1 MTMLRVLT
9 VDDELL
15 ALRRLKLL
23 MQTMPNVDHVGEAS
37 NCDEAL
43 SRINEL
49 RPNVVLLDIKMRDGS
64 GFHVAEAVAERPNP
78 PAIVFVTAFDQF
90 AARAFDSAV
99 VDYLL
104 KPVERERL
112 SRALNRAQDRLK
124 ASDAEQRVDELQQI
138 LRNLRAAPR
147 AKGDPAYETEFWLRS
162 SNGMIRVPV
171 DAIDY
176 VGSADEYIS
185 IHTPSGAHL
194 MRGSIR
200 QFTHR
205 VEPGLF
211 VRIHRR
217 WLVKRSAIAGLST
230 GAIGKPE
237 VVLRNGQRLPAG
249 RVHVKNLR
257 QMVRSALHGSTS
269 GVESYPGPS

>member
-1 MTMLRVLT
+1 MSPLRVLT

-23 MQTMPNVDHVGEAS
+23 LQTMPHIDHVGEAS
-37 NCDEAL
+37 NCGEAL
-43 SRINEL
+43 ARIHEL
-49 RPNVVLLDIKMRDGS
+49 RPNVVLLDIKMRDGN
-64 GFHVAEAVAERPNP
+64 GFQVVEAVAERPNP

-104 KPVERERL
+104 KPVERDRL
-112 SRALNRAQDRLK
+112 ARALARVQERLK
-124 ASDAEQRVDELQQI
+124 AIDAEQRADELQQI
-138 LRNLRAAPR
+138 LRNLRAAPHND
-147 AKGDPAYETEFWLRS
+147 GDPAYETEFWLRS
-162 SNGMIRVPV
+162 SSGLVRVPV

-176 VGSADEYIS
+176 VSSADEYIS
-185 IHTPSGAHL
+185 IHTPFGAHL

-211 VRIHRR
+211 VRVHRR
-217 WLVKRSAIAGLST
+217 WLVKRSAIAELST
-230 GAIGKPE
+230 RALGRAE

-249 RVHVKNLR
+249 RVHMKQLR
-257 QMVRSALHGSTS
+257 HLVRTH
-269 GVESYPGPS
+269 

>member
-1 MTMLRVLT
+1 MNSLRVLT

-23 MQTMPNVDHVGEAS
+23 LQTMPHVDHIGEAS
-37 NCDEAL
+37 NCGEAL
-43 SRINEL
+43 ARINEL

-64 GFHVAEAVAERPNP
+64 GFQVVEAVAERPNP

-90 AARAFDSAV
+90 AAQAFDSAV

-104 KPVERERL
+104 KPVERDRLARAL
-112 SRALNRAQDRLK
+112 SRVQQRLK
-124 ASDAEQRVDELQQI
+124 AIDAEQRADELQQI
-138 LRNLRAAPR
+138 LRNLRAAP
-147 AKGDPAYETEFWLRS
+147 KGDGKPDYETEFWLRS
-162 SNGMIRVPV
+162 SSGLVRVPV

-176 VGSADEYIS
+176 VSSADEYIS

-200 QFTHR
+200 QFSHR

-211 VRIHRR
+211 VRVHRR
-217 WLVKRSAIAGLST
+217 WLVKRSAIAALST
-230 GAIGKPE
+230 RTIGGAE

-249 RVHVKNLR
+249 RVHMKHLR
-257 QMVRSALHGSTS
+257 NMVRSLNGAAAS
-269 GVESYPGPS
+269 

>member
-1 MTMLRVLT
+1 MNPLRVLT

-15 ALRRLKLL
+15 ALKRLRVLL
-23 MQTMPNVDHVGEAS
+23 QTMPHVEHVGEAS
-37 NCDEAL
+37 NCGDAL
-43 SRINEL
+43 ARIHEL

-64 GFHVAEAVAERPNP
+64 GFEVVEAVAERPNP

-90 AARAFDSAV
+90 APQAFDCAV

-104 KPVERERL
+104 KPVELDRLARAL
-112 SRALNRAQDRLK
+112 SRAQQRLK
-124 ASDAEQRVDELQQI
+124 AVDAEQRADELHQI
-138 LRNLRAAPR
+138 LRNLRLGPASE
-147 AKGDPAYETEFWLRS
+147 GDPAYETEFWLRNS
-162 SNGMIRVPV
+162 SGLVRVPV

-176 VGSADEYIS
+176 VTSADEYIS

-211 VRIHRR
+211 VRVHRR
-217 WLVKRSAIAGLST
+217 WLVKRSAIAALST
-230 GAIGKPE
+230 RPIGRAE
-237 VVLRNGQRLPAG
+237 VVLRNGMRLPAG
-249 RVHVKNLR
+249 RVHMKHLR
-257 QMVRSALHGSTS
+257 DMVRSSDGRSAA
-269 GVESYPGPS
+269 